1 MKTKYK
7 RTQVALA
14 YAPRSAKCH
23 LYTPGYTGVPDGLS
37 MRVGCFDPRYP
48 KTKEGVGR
56 FWMVHFHHAV
66 IRDKVDPITLHKLL
80 LSIFEYRELC
90 AYDVPFVT
98 EQYESGCTYDDSTE
112 PW

>member
-7 RTQVALA
+7 PTRVALA
-14 YAPRSAKCH
+14 YAPRSERCQ
-23 LYTPGYTGVPDGLS
+23 LYTPGYTSPQDDLL
-37 MRVGCFDPRYP
+37 MRVGCFDPNYP

-66 IRDKVDPITLHKLL
+66 VRDGVDARALHKKLVMI
-80 LSIFEYRELC
+80 SEYRDMC

-98 EQYESGCTYDDSTE
+98 ELYEAGISYDDTIYDD
-112 PW
+112 